1 MARIKWIENLK
12 FIAKGNSEHSIILDT
27 KKEFGGENSAPSPME
42 YILFGLGG
50 CTGMDVV
57 SILKKMNYKID
68 EFYIDIEAERKEE
81 HPKIYKN
88 IKITYNVKGDIP
100 LEKIEHAVKLSQEKY
115 CSVSAML
122 SKATKIVYEIK
133 KLE

>member
-1 MARIKWIENLK
+1 MRIKWIENLK

-57 SILKKMNYKID
+57 SILKKMNYKIE
-68 EFYIDIEAERKEE
+68 EFYIDIEAERRDE

-88 IKITYNVKGDIP
+88 IKITYNIKGNIP
-100 LEKIEHAVKLSQEKY
+100 FEKIEHAVKLSQDKY

-122 SKATKIVYEIK
+122 SKSTNIIYEIK
-133 KLE
+133 IIN

>member
-1 MARIKWIENLK
+1 MVRVRWIENLK
-12 FIAKGNSEHSIILDT
+12 FIAKGSSGHSIILDT
-27 KKEFGGENSAPSPME
+27 KKEFGGEETAPSPME

-57 SILKKMNYKID
+57 SILKKMNYKIE
-68 EFYIDIEAERKEE
+68 EFCIDIEAERKEE

-88 IKITYNVKGDIP
+88 IKIIYKIKGDIP
-100 LEKIEHAVKLSQEKY
+100 IEKIEHAVKLSQEKY

-122 SKATKIVYEIK
+122 SKSTTIEYEIK
-133 KLE
+133 RLE